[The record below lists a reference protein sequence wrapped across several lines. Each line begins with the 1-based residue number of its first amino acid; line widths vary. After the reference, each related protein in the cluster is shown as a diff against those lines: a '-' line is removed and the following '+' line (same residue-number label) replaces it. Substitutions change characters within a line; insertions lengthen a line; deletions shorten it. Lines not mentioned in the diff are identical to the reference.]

1 MCERHLQDMQADLS
15 EAAVLS
21 TTETVT
27 KLISDNPGK
36 IWTLAEV
43 AAKMHMSGRTLIR
56 RLADE
61 ETKFQTLRDGL
72 AKEQAAKY
80 LSDGN
85 LSVESVGYLMG
96 FSDASS
102 FRRSFKRWFGK
113 TPSEYM
119 RRARST

>member
-1 MCERHLQDMQADLS
+1 
-15 EAAVLS
+15 
-21 TTETVT
+21 
-27 KLISDNPGK
+27 
-36 IWTLAEV
+36 
-43 AAKMHMSGRTLIR
+43 MSCRTLIR

-102 FRRSFKRWFGK
+102 FRRSFKRWFGEA
-113 TPSEYM
+113 PSEYM